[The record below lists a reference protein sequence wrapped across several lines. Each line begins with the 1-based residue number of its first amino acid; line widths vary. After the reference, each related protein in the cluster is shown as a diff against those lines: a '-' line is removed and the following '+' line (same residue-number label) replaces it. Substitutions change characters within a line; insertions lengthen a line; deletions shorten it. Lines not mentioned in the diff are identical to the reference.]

1 MIKKSLFL
9 VAIFMA
15 TTSLFSAEVSVFDAG
30 NLDASNPYGLTKN
43 EQVLLNNKN
52 KVEKLNQSFGSTEA
66 KLNNAIERIEGLQS
80 IVEGNNAQIGRIEQ
94 RLNMLE
100 SGGSSGGDSAKGD
113 LRKYVEESRAIQE
126 KNNNEIKKVLA
137 ELSTLIDSINSNY
150 VSKSDLSKMNLKDT
164 TKVTTPKK
172 KEPEAK
178 VETTSLNSDFTS
190 KSPADILKEAS
201 NMYKSKDYSGAKARY
216 EYLISINHRPAEA
229 TFMLG
234 EIEYF
239 NTSYSS
245 AIEYYQKSIAI
256 YDKANYTPKLLY
268 HTAISFDKVGDKNSA
283 DKFYK
288 FLKSTYPNS
297 EEAKVS
303 PNR

>member
-1 MIKKSLFL
+1 
-9 VAIFMA
+9 
-15 TTSLFSAEVSVFDAG
+15 
-30 NLDASNPYGLTKN
+30 
-43 EQVLLNNKN
+43 
-52 KVEKLNQSFGSTEA
+52 
-66 KLNNAIERIEGLQS
+66 
-80 IVEGNNAQIGRIEQ
+80 
-94 RLNMLE
+94 
-100 SGGSSGGDSAKGD
+100 GGDSAKGD

>member
-1 MIKKSLFL
+1 M

-52 KVEKLNQSFGSTEA
+52 KVEKLNQNFGSTEA

-100 SGGSSGGDSAKGD
+100 SGGANGGDSANSD

-164 TKVTTPKK
+164 TKDTTSRK
-172 KEPEAK
+172 KEPETK
-178 VETTSLNSDFTS
+178 VETTSSNSDFTS

-216 EYLISINHRPAEA
+216 EHLISINHRPAEA

-239 NTSYSS
+239 NKSYSS
-245 AIEYYQKSIAI
+245 AIKYYQKSIAI

-303 PNR
+303 PSR

>member
-52 KVEKLNQSFGSTEA
+52 KVEKLNQNFGSTEA

-100 SGGSSGGDSAKGD
+100 SGGANGGDSANSD

-164 TKVTTPKK
+164 TKDTTSRK
-172 KEPEAK
+172 KEPETK
-178 VETTSLNSDFTS
+178 VETTSSNSDFTS

-216 EYLISINHRPAEA
+216 EHLISINHRPAEA

-239 NTSYSS
+239 NKSYSS
-245 AIEYYQKSIAI
+245 AIKYYQKSIAI

-303 PNR
+303 PSR

>member
-1 MIKKSLFL
+1 M

-52 KVEKLNQSFGSTEA
+52 KVEKLNQNFGSTEA

-100 SGGSSGGDSAKGD
+100 SGGANGGDSANSD

-164 TKVTTPKK
+164 TKDTTSRK
-172 KEPEAK
+172 KEPETK
-178 VETTSLNSDFTS
+178 VETTSSNSDFTS

-216 EYLISINHRPAEA
+216 EHLISINHRPAEA

-239 NTSYSS
+239 NKSYSS
-245 AIEYYQKSIAI
+245 AIKYYQKSIAI

-268 HTAISFDKVGDKNSA
+268 HTAISFDKVGDKNNA

-303 PNR
+303 PSR

>member
-1 MIKKSLFL
+1 
-9 VAIFMA
+9 MA

-52 KVEKLNQSFGSTEA
+52 KVEKLNQNFGSTEA

-100 SGGSSGGDSAKGD
+100 SGGANGGDSANSD

-164 TKVTTPKK
+164 TKDTTSRK
-172 KEPEAK
+172 KEPETK
-178 VETTSLNSDFTS
+178 VETTSSNSDFTS

-216 EYLISINHRPAEA
+216 EHLISINHRPAEA

-239 NTSYSS
+239 NKSYSS
-245 AIEYYQKSIAI
+245 AIKYYQKSIAI

-268 HTAISFDKVGDKNSA
+268 HTAISFDKVGDKNNA

-303 PNR
+303 PSR